1 MRILFL
7 VHTVDWLET
16 GGGPYHGAG
25 WTGALIRSVLD
36 AGHEAAVVYQ
46 TSRKKGFIRE
56 EDGVRYFAVP
66 SEKRTLLGKFGYYY
80 GGYRQ
85 DDGAHLL
92 PGLHEAVG
100 TFRPE
105 LIHLF
110 GIENPLSVI
119 LGETDVPV
127 ALHLQG
133 LLGPV
138 SEAYCPPG
146 ITRGTFRRRFPLR
159 ETLLRNGHIYALN
172 SLAVRARRERE
183 RLGKARWVLGRT
195 AWDREYA
202 AAHGPQARYFHVDEI
217 LRAPF
222 YEKAGAATYDAAQP
236 LRLVSTL
243 SETMYKG
250 FDLVLRAA
258 RRLQDD
264 GVAFEWTVIGMG
276 EDSSLKRFFEKETG
290 IRCADAGIRLVGCL
304 DAEKLAQTL
313 LQAGVYVHPSYV
325 DNSPNSL
332 CEAQLLGLPCVA
344 CRVGGIPS
352 LVEDGKTGLL
362 TPAGDPDALAACLR
376 GLQDAAARERLGRAA
391 AEAAAR
397 RHDPETILRDL
408 LEAYHS
414 ILQA

>member
-46 TSRKKGFIRE
+46 TSRRKGFMTEQGGI
-56 EDGVRYFAVP
+56 RYFAVP

-80 GGYRQ
+80 GGYRH
-85 DDGAHLL
+85 DDGSHLL
-92 PGLHEAVG
+92 PGLRGAIDA
-100 TFRPE
+100 FRPD

-110 GIENPLSVI
+110 GIENPLSVL
-119 LGETDVPV
+119 LGGTDVPV
-127 ALHLQG
+127 VLHLQG

-146 ITRGTFRRRFPLR
+146 ITRAAFRRRFPLR

-172 SLAVRARRERE
+172 SLSVRACRERE
-183 RLGKARWVLGRT
+183 RLGSARWVLGRT
-195 AWDREYA
+195 GWDREYA
-202 AAHGPQARYFHVDEI
+202 LRYAPQAQYFHVDEI

-222 YEKAGAATYDAAQP
+222 YEKAGAAKYDATQP

-243 SETMYKG
+243 SETIYKG
-250 FDLVLRAA
+250 FDLVLRTA
-258 RRLQDD
+258 RRLTVA
-264 GVAFEWTVIGMG
+264 GAAFEWTVIGMG
-276 EDSSLKRFFEKETG
+276 EDAPLKRFFEKETG
-290 IRCADAGIRLVGCL
+290 IRCADVHVRLAGCL
-304 DAEKLAQTL
+304 EAEHLARML
-313 LQAGVYVHPSYV
+313 LSSQVYVHPSYV

-344 CRVGGIPS
+344 CRVGGVPS
-352 LVEDGKTGLL
+352 LIEDGLTGLL
-362 TPAGDPDALAACLR
+362 TPSGDPDAMAAKLL
-376 GLQDAAARERLGRAA
+376 GLQDAAQRERLGRAA
-391 AEAAAR
+391 AGAAAR
-397 RHDPETILRDL
+397 RHNPETILRDL
-408 LEAYHS
+408 LEAYNTVLS
-414 ILQA
+414 